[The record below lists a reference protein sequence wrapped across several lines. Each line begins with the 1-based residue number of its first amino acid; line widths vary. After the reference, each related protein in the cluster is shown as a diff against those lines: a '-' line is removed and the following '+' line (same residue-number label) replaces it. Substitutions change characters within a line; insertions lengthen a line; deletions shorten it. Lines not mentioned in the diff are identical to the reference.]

1 MRSPLVVNGKS
12 LYLGYSFGMNEAQF
26 IEMLQQ
32 EDYPD
37 PVEVRQAPNGSLGE
51 HSHPFAVKALVIDGS
66 IDITIQGNRNT
77 YSIGDVFQLGFEEP
91 HSESYGPTGVVYL
104 ASRNH

>member
-1 MRSPLVVNGKS
+1 
-12 LYLGYSFGMNEAQF
+12 MNEAQF

-66 IDITIQGNRNT
+66 INITIQDNRKT

>member
-1 MRSPLVVNGKS
+1 
-12 LYLGYSFGMNEAQF
+12 
-26 IEMLQQ
+26 MLQQ

-66 IDITIQGNRNT
+66 IDITIQGNRKT

>member
-1 MRSPLVVNGKS
+1 
-12 LYLGYSFGMNEAQF
+12 MNEAQF
-26 IEMLQQ
+26 IEMLQR
-32 EDYPD
+32 EGYPA
-37 PVEVRQAPNGSLGE
+37 PVEVRQAPDGSLGE

-66 IDITIQGNRNT
+66 IDISIQSNRET

-91 HSESYGPTGVVYL
+91 HSETYGPTGVIYL

>member
-1 MRSPLVVNGKS
+1 
-12 LYLGYSFGMNEAQF
+12 MNTTQF

-66 IDITIQGNRNT
+66 INITIQGNRKT

>member
-1 MRSPLVVNGKS
+1 
-12 LYLGYSFGMNEAQF
+12 MNETQF
-26 IEMLQQ
+26 IEMLQR
-32 EDYPD
+32 EGYPD
-37 PVEVRQAPNGSLGE
+37 PVEVRQVPNGSLTE
-51 HSHPFAVKALVIDGS
+51 HTHPFAVKALVIDGS
-66 IDITIQGNRNT
+66 INITIQGNRKT

>member
-1 MRSPLVVNGKS
+1 MRSPLIVNGKS
-12 LYLGYSFGMNEAQF
+12 LYLGYSCGMNEAQF

-66 IDITIQGNRNT
+66 INITIQGNRKT

>member
-1 MRSPLVVNGKS
+1 
-12 LYLGYSFGMNEAQF
+12 MNEAQF

-66 IDITIQGNRNT
+66 IDITIQGNRKT

>member
-1 MRSPLVVNGKS
+1 
-12 LYLGYSFGMNEAQF
+12 MNEAQF

-66 IDITIQGNRNT
+66 IVITIQNNRKT

-91 HSESYGPTGVVYL
+91 HSENYGPTGVVYL

>member
-1 MRSPLVVNGKS
+1 
-12 LYLGYSFGMNEAQF
+12 MNTTQF

-66 IDITIQGNRNT
+66 INITIQGNRKT
-77 YSIGDVFQLGFEEP
+77 YSTGDVFQLGFEEP

>member
-1 MRSPLVVNGKS
+1 
-12 LYLGYSFGMNEAQF
+12 MNQAQF

-66 IDITIQGNRNT
+66 IDITIQGNRKT